1 MKGMLNSFHL
11 SYQTSSET
19 VTFDFN
25 FGYVHFIASGEY
37 SADSHS
43 LFFKHFHL

>member
-11 SYQTSSET
+11 SYQTPSET

-25 FGYVHFIASGEY
+25 LVVSI
-37 SADSHS
+37 
-43 LFFKHFHL
+43 L

>member
-25 FGYVHFIASGEY
+25 LVLSI
-37 SADSHS
+37 
-43 LFFKHFHL
+43 L